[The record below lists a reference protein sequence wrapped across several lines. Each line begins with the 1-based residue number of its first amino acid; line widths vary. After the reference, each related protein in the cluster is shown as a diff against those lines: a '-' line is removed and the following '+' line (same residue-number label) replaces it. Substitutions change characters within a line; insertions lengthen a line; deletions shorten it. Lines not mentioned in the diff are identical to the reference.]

1 MNRGPG
7 LPCLL
12 PLSPSTCPLAAP
24 SDARLQLKEAQV
36 GEQLLWMIFFYFA
49 FHILSSFTF
58 SQDQQL
64 EQPPPVPSLKMARKP
79 QLQLK
84 SKARICSVQLLSR
97 VRLFAT
103 P

>member
-64 EQPPPVPSLKMARKP
+64 
-79 QLQLK
+79 
-84 SKARICSVQLLSR
+84 
-97 VRLFAT
+97 
-103 P
+103 